1 MTLDGEKKYIYWF
14 NELKKENVK
23 EAGGKGANLG
33 EMLNAGFP
41 VPPGF
46 VVSAQAYYD
55 FLEESK
61 IRDEI
66 LEILSNLNVD
76 DSNAL
81 EKASNEIQVIIK
93 SAVMPEKIKEE
104 IKFAYE
110 SLGAGGPERYR
121 ILSAKALDILKIKRE
136 LPFVAVRSSATAE
149 DLPSASFAG
158 QQITLLN
165 VKGVD
170 EVINAV
176 QECWAS
182 LFTPRAIFYR
192 TKNNFDHTKV
202 LIAVVVQKMIN
213 SEKSGVAFSCNP
225 ATSELDKIVIEAG
238 FGLGESIV
246 SGEVNPDL
254 YVVDKNTLQI
264 LSVEV
269 KKQDVMRTRD
279 PVTGK
284 TIKVNVH
291 EKKSI
296 MQKLSNEEIVEL
308 AKIIKKIDEHY
319 KFPQDIEW
327 AIEEGRIYIVQ
338 SRPVTTLKKVEEKAS
353 MKIEKELILTGLGA
367 SPGIASGI
375 VKILSGPEELDKIK
389 EGDVLVTRMTNPDY
403 VPAMKR
409 ASAIITDEG
418 GMTCHA
424 AIVSREMGIPCIV
437 GTGKATTILKEGEG
451 VTVDGKEGKVYRGI
465 IEIEK
470 KEIKPIEVVGKI
482 ETATK
487 IYMNLGVPEKIDDY
501 KDLPFEGIGLMRI
514 EFIIASYVGEHPN
527 YLLEIGQEQKYID
540 KLAEGIAKVA
550 SAINPRPVVVRFSD
564 FKTNEYRSL
573 KGGEK
578 YEPQEDNPMIG
589 WRGVSRYIS
598 PEFEKAFRLECKAI
612 KKVRDEMNLKN
623 VWVMLP
629 FVRTTWE
636 VERCLEIMKSEGL
649 ERKEDFKVWLMAEV
663 PSIVFLADE
672 FSKFCDGFSIGSND
686 LTQLIMGADRDS
698 AILGKMEYFDERN
711 EAVKRA
717 ISSLIEKAHANNR
730 TVSICGQAPSVYP
743 EFCEFLI
750 RAGIDSISVNPDVVI
765 QTRTLVSEV
774 EKKFLQ
780 ELKYKINVNKF

>member
-1 MTLDGEKKYIYWF
+1 MDGEKKYIYWF

-41 VPPGF
+41 IPPGF

-66 LEILSNLNVD
+66 FEILSSLNVD

-121 ILSAKALDILKIKRE
+121 VLSAKALDILKIKRE

-254 YVVDKNTLQI
+254 YIIDKNTLQI

-279 PVTGK
+279 SVTGK
-284 TIKVNVH
+284 TIKINVH
-291 EKKSI
+291 EKKSTV
-296 MQKLSNEEIVEL
+296 QKLSNEEIVEL

-353 MKIEKELILTGLGA
+353 MKIDKELILTGLGA

-437 GTGKATTILKEGEG
+437 GTGKATTMLKEGEG

-540 KLAEGIAKVA
+540 KLAEGVAKVA

-589 WRGVSRYIS
+589 WRGVSRYVS

-623 VWVMLP
+623 VWIMLP

-636 VERCLEIMKSEGL
+636 VERCLEIMRSEGL

-672 FSKFCDGFSIGSND
+672 FSKLCDGFSIGSND

-717 ISSLIEKAHANNR
+717 ISSLIEKAHANNK

-765 QTRTLVSEV
+765 QTRSLVSEV

-780 ELKYKINVNKF
+780 ELKYKLNVVNKF

>member
-1 MTLDGEKKYIYWF
+1 MVLDSKYIYWF
-14 NELKKENVK
+14 NELRKENVK

-41 VPPGF
+41 IPPGF

-55 FLEESK
+55 FLQESGIK
-61 IRDEI
+61 DEI
-66 LEILSNLNVD
+66 YEILSKLDVN
-76 DSNAL
+76 DSKAL
-81 EKASNEIQVIIK
+81 QKASDDIQTIIK
-93 SAVMPEKIKEE
+93 TALMPEKIREE

-110 SLGAGGPERYR
+110 SLGFGGPERYR
-121 ILSAKALDILKIKRE
+121 ILSAKALNILKIGKE
-136 LPFVAVRSSATAE
+136 FPFVAVRSSATAE

-165 VKGVD
+165 VRGAD
-170 EVINAV
+170 EVVNAV

-192 TKNNFDHTKV
+192 VQNKFDHMKV
-202 LIAVVVQKMIN
+202 LIAVVVQKMVN

-246 SGEVNPDL
+246 SGEINPDL
-254 YVVDKNTLQI
+254 YIVDKNTLQI
-264 LSVEV
+264 ISKEV
-269 KKQDVMRTRD
+269 KTQEIMRTRD

-284 TIKVNVH
+284 TVKIEVN
-291 EKKSI
+291 EKKKNV
-296 MQKLSNEEIVEL
+296 QKLSDEEIVAL
-308 AKIIKKIDEHY
+308 ARVIKKIDEHY
-319 KFPQDIEW
+319 QFPQDIEW

-338 SRPVTTLKKVEEKAS
+338 SRPVTTLKKVEEKVS
-353 MKIEKELILTGLGA
+353 MEKIEKELILTGLGA

-375 VKILSGPEELDKIK
+375 VKILSGPEELDKVK

-403 VPAMKR
+403 VPAMRR
-409 ASAIITDEG
+409 ASAIVTDEG

-424 AIVSREMGIPCIV
+424 AIVSREMGIPCVV
-437 GTGKATTILKEGEG
+437 GTGNATQVLKEGEG
-451 VTVDGKEGKVYRGI
+451 ITVDGKEGKVYRGM
-465 IEIEK
+465 IEIK
-470 KEIKPIEVVGKI
+470 KEEKPIPIITHEIK
-482 ETATK
+482 TATK

-514 EFIIASYVGEHPN
+514 EFIIASYIGEHPN

-540 KLAEGIAKVA
+540 RLAEGIAKVA

-629 FVRTTWE
+629 FVRTLWE
-636 VERCLEIMKSEGL
+636 VEKCLEIMKSEGL
-649 ERKEDFKVWLMAEV
+649 ERKEDFQVWLMAEV
-663 PSIVFLADE
+663 PSIIFMADE
-672 FSKFCDGFSIGSND
+672 FSKLCDAFSIGSND

-717 ISSLIEKAHANNR
+717 ISILIEKAHANNR

-750 RAGIDSISVNPDVVI
+750 RAGIDSISVNPDVVV
-765 QTRTLVSEV
+765 QTRELVAEA
-774 EKKFLQ
+774 ERKFLR
-780 ELKYKINVNKF
+780 ELKYKYKNNSF